1 MKKIICG
8 ITAACAAITLCSCA
22 SSEKTSGADVYTGK
36 PVVTGIGISHTTQRE
51 PVPDIVEKAEPAAVQ
66 SEEQGLESAAP
77 SDSPDTWEAGES
89 PETEETEDITEF
101 KIKEVYHP
109 EGLDSFYNDNYA
121 AYGLSREEREFTE
134 GSVFMGDSICRGFA
148 EYKIVNADNVLARG
162 SVAARSFFDYDM
174 YYDGS
179 GVSFADALKSAEPE
193 YVFLSMG
200 MNDINITDE
209 DTYCE
214 NYRAI
219 IDAALESSDAV
230 VYVCAITP
238 INCNFS
244 TNYRID
250 CFNIKLEQFLKDNYD
265 ERVYYVDF
273 AKHLK
278 DAEGNLDECFNG
290 GDGIHLS
297 PYAYYVAL
305 WEMNRT
311 MTADGVWRTAASGE

>member
-8 ITAACAAITLCSCA
+8 ITAVCAALALCSCA
-22 SSEKTSGADVYTGK
+22 SSEKNNGADVYTGK
-36 PVVTGIGISHTTQRE
+36 PVLTGIGISHKTE
-51 PVPDIVEKAEPAAVQ
+51 PDNKPIIADKTEELP
-66 SEEQGLESAAP
+66 SESSGA
-77 SDSPDTWEAGES
+77 SDTEDTWVTGETES
-89 PETEETEDITEF
+89 PETVTAEETEEITEF
-101 KIKEVYHP
+101 EIKEVYHP
-109 EGLDSFYNDNYA
+109 EGLDNFYNDEYA
-121 AYGLSREEREFTE
+121 AYGLTREEREFTE
-134 GSVFMGDSICRGFA
+134 SSVFMGDSICRGFA
-148 EYKIVNADNVLARG
+148 EYKVVDADNVPARG
-162 SVAARSFFDYDM
+162 SVAARSFFDYEM

-179 GVSFADALKSAEPE
+179 GVSFADMLKAAAPK

-214 NYRAI
+214 NYRSI
-219 IDAALESSDAV
+219 IDAALENTDGV

-250 CFNIKLEQFLKDNYD
+250 CFNVKLEQFIKDNYS
-265 ERVYYVDF
+265 ERVFYVDF

-278 DAEGNLDECFNG
+278 DAEGNLKECFNG

-311 MTADGVWRTAASGE
+311 MIADGVKQAPAEG